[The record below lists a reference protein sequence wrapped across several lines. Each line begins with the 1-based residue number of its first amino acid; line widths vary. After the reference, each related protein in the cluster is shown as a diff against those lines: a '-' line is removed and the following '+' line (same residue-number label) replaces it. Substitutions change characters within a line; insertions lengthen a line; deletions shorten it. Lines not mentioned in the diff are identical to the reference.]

1 MRKDLKAVLITA
13 GIFAALILIAVLL
26 IVPFM
31 RTTGT
36 VVKNNSHLYNINVPE
51 ISAQVEAVQNGQQ
64 ITGTSD
70 PLDSATCEMSLDYT
84 VRFYVLSKEYDV
96 DYRASLEIPYSESSR
111 YYLTEGSK
119 IDLYYN
125 PIFPSNFKLIF

>member
-64 ITGTSD
+64 ITGMY
-70 PLDSATCEMSLDYT
+70 P
-84 VRFYVLSKEYDV
+84 
-96 DYRASLEIPYSESSR
+96 
-111 YYLTEGSK
+111 
-119 IDLYYN
+119 
-125 PIFPSNFKLIF
+125 